1 MQDLP
6 GNMENIPAKDCSA
19 LDLFLML
26 SPSVTVLTFC
36 NGARAIFDLRDYG
49 NSSTYIG
56 AEKEDEL
63 YLEDNTRST
72 QSRK

>member
-1 MQDLP
+1 
-6 GNMENIPAKDCSA
+6 MENIPAKDCST

-26 SPSVTVLTFC
+26 SPSEVTVLTFC
-36 NGARAIFDLRDYG
+36 NGAKAIFDLPDYG
-49 NSSTYIG
+49 NSSTCIG